1 MARLRFGPMLPYI
14 SFITLGVSD
23 LDRSKRFYSDVLG
36 WKPFQ
41 DNGGIV
47 MYKLN
52 GMILSLYS
60 QHELMVDAQAKDE
73 GTGSRFTLAQC
84 LRSPEEVDALFAE
97 LKKHN
102 ATITKEPQNVFW
114 GGYSGYFADPDGHL
128 WEIAHNPFLEMDE
141 AGNVL
146 GMKTGA

>member
-1 MARLRFGPMLPYI
+1 MTTRPYL
-14 SFITLGVSD
+14 SFLTLGVSD

-47 MYKLN
+47 MYNLN
-52 GMILSLYS
+52 GMVLSLYG
-60 QHELMVDAQAKDE
+60 QHELMEDAHVKDDSK
-73 GTGSRFTLAQC
+73 GPRFTLAQC
-84 LRSPEEVDALFAE
+84 LRSTEEVDALFAE
-97 LKKHN
+97 LKKHGAN
-102 ATITKEPQNVFW
+102 ITKEPLKVFW

-146 GMKTGA
+146 GMKMG